1 MKRKRIAICSRQV
14 PFVRGGGEIEVE
26 SLRRELVKRGFEAD
40 VVTMP
45 FKWYPHPLIIQGV
58 LAWRL
63 LDLTESNGEKIDMVI
78 ATQFPSYAVKHPHK
92 IVLLIH
98 QFRQVYEL
106 YGTQYSDF
114 TNTPED
120 RRIRDLIRTIDNRTL
135 GEARRIYTNSQTTAD
150 RLARYNGLQGKP
162 LYHPPKLDEFYHNE
176 SYGDYVLSVS
186 RLDSMKRVDLLVKAM
201 QHTRSGVRCLIAG
214 SGPEEKSLQRL
225 IEKLRLGDKVR
236 LLGYVDDKRQVEL
249 YANCMAVFYAPY
261 DEDYGYVT
269 LEAFKSRKPVITA
282 SDSGGPLEFVENER
296 NGYVC
301 DSTNLKQMAS
311 KLDHLF
317 THRNLCP
324 TLGEAGYDKVK
335 GITWDNVIVRLTEGL

>member
-1 MKRKRIAICSRQV
+1 MRRKRIAICSRQV
-14 PFVRGGGEIEVE
+14 PFVRGGGEIHVE

-45 FKWYPHPLIIQGV
+45 FKWYPHSRIIEGV
-58 LAWRL
+58 LTWRL

-78 ATQFPSYAVKHPHK
+78 ATQFPSYTLKHPNK
-92 IVLLIH
+92 VVWLIH
-98 QFRQVYEL
+98 QFRQVYDL

-114 TNTPED
+114 ANTPED
-120 RRIRDLIRTIDNRTL
+120 RRIRDLIHAIDNRTL
-135 GEARRIYTNSQTTAD
+135 GEARRIYTNAQNTAN
-150 RLARYNGLQGKP
+150 RLARYNGLQGEA

-201 QHTRSGVRCLIAG
+201 QHTRSGIRCLIAG
-214 SGPEEKSLQRL
+214 TGPEEKSLQRL
-225 IEKLRLGDKVR
+225 VEKLRLGDKVR
-236 LLGYVDDKRQVEL
+236 LLGYVDDRRQVKL

-269 LEAFKSRKPVITA
+269 LEAFRSRKPVVTA

-296 NGYVC
+296 TGYVC
-301 DSTNLKQMAS
+301 DSTNPRQMAS

-324 TLGEAGYDKVK
+324 TLGEAGYNKVK
-335 GITWDNVIVRLTEGL
+335 GITWDYVIARLTEGL